1 MHSALRPRGGTFVDI
16 LRDRADGTP
25 DRTAFEFLAD
35 TGELVLSYADI
46 DRRARTVA
54 AALGARGLAGERAV
68 LLYPPG
74 VDYVVGFLGCLYAG
88 VVAVPVHLP
97 AGRHGVP
104 MVLAAATDAGAV
116 LALSDRATAT
126 ALDAQYPEL
135 SATAFPGWLITDE
148 LPAELAETWDGRGPR
163 PDALAF
169 LQYTSGSTGR
179 PKGVMVRHDNLVHN
193 SATIAQA
200 VDSGPDSRGVSWLP
214 PYHDMGLIG
223 GILQPL
229 YAGFP
234 SVLMAPM
241 TFLRRPLLW
250 LDAISRTRGTVSAA
264 PDFAYLECV
273 RRIGEEDR
281 AALDLSS
288 WRHAMMGAE
297 PVRPSTMAQ
306 FAAAFEVSGFSP
318 RAFHPCYGLAETT
331 LFATGGPT
339 RGAAPR
345 VLELDRAALERG
357 SAEPAGEDARPR
369 LSLTGCGTPQG
380 VDLVLV
386 VADGR
391 PCAEGEVGEVWISG
405 PSVAA
410 GYWERAEE
418 TARTFE
424 ATLDAHPG
432 RTFLRTGDL
441 AFTSEG
447 ELFITGRIKDLMVV
461 RGRNHYPQ
469 DVEQTAERAHPLLQ
483 PTRSAAFSVDDG
495 GEEQVVLVHEVARGF
510 TPDDAPGV
518 LAAVREAVAAEHGL
532 APRDIALVR
541 LGTIP
546 RTTSGKIRRST
557 CRDLWASDGLKRVAA
572 PRPAAG
578 SEASADT
585 AGSAAAPSVVAEGV
599 AVVIGTPAA
608 ELDRTMPL
616 IALGLDSLR
625 AVRLAAALH
634 RSTGAEVPV
643 ERLLDGI
650 TTAELEDRLG
660 QWRPSKDATA
670 SGAAR
675 AGGDVPNAGD
685 ALTDTGAPVRAGRA
699 QEWMWLL
706 AEMGAGSAYH
716 IAGGVRLRGPVSA
729 ELLTGCLNALVARH
743 PALRAAFHTAQDGT
757 LMVSARPAEPLD
769 IPVVD
774 VSAEPAAACEA
785 ACRAALDALGEAPFD
800 LASGSLLR
808 ATLVRLAADEW
819 CLGIVAHHIAV
830 DGWSLGVLLR
840 ELGSAYKDALA
851 GRPLPG
857 PLPTV
862 RPYEHGEAER
872 AAAEAFWTGAL
883 DGAAA
888 LELPLDVPQPS
899 SQSWRGAALPFEV
912 GAEQA
917 ERLRTYGAARNATPY
932 MVLLSA
938 FATVLSRWTGQHD
951 VVVGTPAACRNR
963 PGTAD
968 ALGLFVNTLPLRVD
982 LSGTPT
988 FGELLGRVR
997 ELCLAAYPHQDFP
1010 YDEMVRLAGAER
1022 SGGRPP
1028 LVRVALALQNTPLT
1042 EWQAGEVHAEPFEL
1056 PAPGAQ
1062 FELSLHL
1069 TEQPDGR
1076 LAGHV
1081 VYAADLFTEDTVRR
1095 LLDGFATLLDAAPRP
1110 PCTPAAD
1117 LPVLPEADRRWI
1129 VDELSGADTT
1139 EAPPELLHQAFERQ
1153 VDRDPAALA
1162 VVADDARLTYGE
1174 LEARANRIAWLLRD
1188 LGTTPDQAVAVC
1200 LPRGA
1205 ALVAALLGVLKSG
1218 GGYLPLDP
1226 GYPAARLAAQLEDVR
1241 PAVLL
1246 TTGELAAGTLADAVA
1261 ADGGPV
1267 VIRLDEGAADDRPTV
1282 RPEAVS
1288 SPRNMAYVLH
1298 TSGST
1303 GRPKGVVNEHA
1314 GVVNRMD
1321 WMQRAHRLAPGETVL
1336 QKTPVGFDVSGWEL
1350 WWPLSAGGTMVLA
1363 RPGGHQDPTYLAGLI
1378 RRESVATCH
1387 FVPSMLRTFLE
1398 EPAAADCARVLRR
1411 VVCSGEEL
1419 PPAVAA
1425 RFHALLP
1432 GVELHNLYG
1441 PTEAAIEVTAYEV
1454 EPGGTDRVRLPIGGP
1469 APGVR
1474 LYVLD
1479 ERGAPLPVGVPGELH
1494 IGGVQVAR
1502 GYLGRPGLTA
1512 ERFVPDP
1519 FVSGMR
1525 LYRTGDRARWSP
1537 DGTIDFLGRLD
1548 GQVKIRGH
1556 RVEPAEVEAVLGG
1569 HPALAEVAVVVRTV
1583 AGEPAL
1589 VGYLVAAG
1597 DEVPTAELR
1606 GHLAQRLPAAMI
1618 PSAFVWLAEL
1628 PTGANGKLDRG
1639 GLPEPGVRRESAAV
1653 APRDPFER
1661 EVARIWCEV
1670 LGLPEVSV
1678 TDDLF
1683 TLGGHSLQATRIVV
1697 RVRAAF
1703 GLELPL
1709 AGLISGELTVE
1720 SIADEARDGRI
1731 LTADDEEVERALAEL
1746 ASLTD
1751 AEVAA
1756 LLAQG

>member
-54 AALGARGLAGERAV
+54 AALAERGLAGERAL

-97 AGRHGVP
+97 TGRHGVP

-126 ALDAQYPEL
+126 ALDTQYPEL
-135 SATAFPGWLITDE
+135 SATAFPAWLITDE
-148 LPAELAETWDGRGPR
+148 LPAGLADTWDGRGPR
-163 PDALAF
+163 PEALAF

-193 SATIAQA
+193 SATISQA

-241 TFLRRPLLW
+241 TFLRKPLLW

-297 PVRPSTMAQ
+297 PVRPSTMEK
-306 FAAAFEVSGFSP
+306 FAAAFEVSGFSA

-339 RGAAPR
+339 RGGAPR
-345 VLELDRAALERG
+345 VLELDRAALEHG
-357 SAEPAGEDARPR
+357 TAEPAGPESGPR
-369 LSLTGCGTPQG
+369 LALTGCGTPQG
-380 VDLVLV
+380 EDLVLV

-391 PCAEGEVGEVWISG
+391 VCPDGGVGEVWISG

-410 GYWERAEE
+410 GYWERTEE
-418 TARTFE
+418 TARTFH
-424 ATLDAHPG
+424 ATLDSHPG

-469 DVEQTAERAHPLLQ
+469 DVEQTAERAHPMLQ

-557 CRDLWASDGLKRVAA
+557 CRELWASDGLKRVAA
-572 PRPAAG
+572 PTAPQQ
-578 SEASADT
+578 SAPL
-585 AGSAAAPSVVAEGV
+585 APPSAVAEAV
-599 AVVIGTPAA
+599 AAVLGTPAA
-608 ELDRTMPL
+608 ELDRATPL

-634 RSTGAEVPV
+634 QTAGAEVPV

-650 TTAELEDRLG
+650 TTAELEDRLDG
-660 QWRPSKDATA
+660 WRVAPAPET
-670 SGAAR
+670 
-675 AGGDVPNAGD
+675 AGGAPDGDVSADGGLLVD
-685 ALTDTGAPVRAGRA
+685 GGAPVRAGRA

-716 IAGGVRLRGPVSA
+716 IAGGVRLRGPVSTD
-729 ELLTGCLNALVARH
+729 LLTGCLSALVARH
-743 PALRAAFHTAQDGT
+743 PTLRAAFHTTRDGT
-757 LMVSARPAEPLD
+757 LMVSARAAEPLD
-769 IPVVD
+769 VPVVD
-774 VSAEPAAACEA
+774 VSAEAGPAAREA

-808 ATLVRLAADEW
+808 GVLVRLAEDEW

-840 ELGSAYKDALA
+840 ELGAAYKEALA
-851 GRPLPG
+851 GRPLPA
-857 PLPTV
+857 PVPSV
-862 RPYEHGEAER
+862 RPHVHEESER
-872 AAAEAFWTGAL
+872 AAAEAFWSGVL

-899 SQSWRGAALPFEV
+899 TQSWRGASLPFEV

-988 FGELLGRVR
+988 FGELVGRVR

-1010 YDEMVRLAGAER
+1010 YDEMVRIAGAER

-1028 LVRVALALQNTPLT
+1028 LVRAALALQNTPLT
-1042 EWQAGEVHAEPFEL
+1042 AWQAGEVHAEPFEL

-1062 FELSLHL
+1062 FEISLHL

-1076 LAGHV
+1076 LTGHA
-1081 VYAADLFTEDTVRR
+1081 VYAADLFAEDTVRR
-1095 LLDGFATLLDAAPRP
+1095 LLDGFTTVLDTAPRRP
-1110 PCTPAAD
+1110 GAVAAD
-1117 LPVLPEADRRWI
+1117 LPVLPEADHRWI
-1129 VDELSGADTT
+1129 VDELSGAGSP
-1139 EAPPELLHQAFERQ
+1139 EAPAALLHQAFERQ
-1153 VDRDPAALA
+1153 ADRDPAALA
-1162 VVADDARLTYGE
+1162 LVADDARLTYGE
-1174 LEARANRIAWLLRD
+1174 LEERANRIAWLLRD
-1188 LGTTPDQAVAVC
+1188 LGTRPDQAVAVC
-1200 LPRGA
+1200 LPRGTE
-1205 ALVAALLGVLKSG
+1205 LVAALLGVLKSG

-1246 TTGELAAGTLADAVA
+1246 TTAELAAGPLADAVA
-1261 ADGGPV
+1261 AAAQGGPA
-1267 VIRLDEGAADDRPTV
+1267 VIRLDEGAADDRPTI

-1288 SPRNMAYVLH
+1288 VPRNMAYVLH

-1363 RPGGHQDPTYLAGLI
+1363 RPGGHQDPTYLAELI
-1378 RRESVATCH
+1378 QRESIATCH

-1398 EPAAADCARVLRR
+1398 EPAARECAGVLRR

-1441 PTEAAIEVTAYEV
+1441 PTEAAIEVTAYAV
-1454 EPGGTDRVRLPIGGP
+1454 EPGDTDRVRLPIGGP

-1519 FVSGMR
+1519 FATGGR
-1525 LYRTGDRARWSP
+1525 LYRTGDRARWSA

-1583 AGEPAL
+1583 ADEPAL

-1606 GHLAQRLPAAMI
+1606 GYLAQRLPAAMI

-1639 GLPEPGVRRESAAV
+1639 RLPEPGVHRASAAV
-1653 APRDPFER
+1653 APRDAFER

-1670 LGLPEVSV
+1670 LGVPEVSV

-1720 SIADEARDGRI
+1720 RIADEARTGRI
-1731 LTADDEEVERALAEL
+1731 ETADDEEIERALAEL

-1756 LLAQG
+1756 LLAEG